1 MMRRRRRR
9 QREDML
15 VQGNNHLGP
24 LIYQFSIPAFFTCPG
39 ATAACLLV
47 CYALRFLFVM
57 NLGKHMR
64 NWARSLHAE
73 SFVREMIAE
82 IRRRRVE
89 QLRIHVAGDFYAVA
103 YILAWVAIAR
113 ACPRVEFLFY
123 SRSWRREELRPALIE
138 LASLPNVFAWWSEDR
153 NTGPMDMIVG
163 RRNFLC
169 VEETDEALVPPG
181 VLVFRENKLR
191 KWLRKWINGSWVC
204 AKEQGPA
211 PVLTCSECQ
220 FCFKTL
226 PLPTPPEARP
236 APVPPPGRPKRRP
249 APRRKLES

>member
-1 MMRRRRRR
+1 MARRNRRP
-9 QREDML
+9 REDML
-15 VQGNNHLGP
+15 TKGNDHLGP
-24 LIYQFSIPAFFTCPG
+24 DIYTFSIPAFSTCPG
-39 ATAACLLV
+39 ATFACLLV
-47 CYALRFLFVM
+47 CYALKFLFYVGQ
-57 NLGKHMR
+57 NLAKHMR
-64 NWARSLHAE
+64 NWERSLEVETFIAD
-73 SFVREMIAE
+73 MILE
-82 IRRRRVE
+82 IRFKRVK
-89 QLRIHVAGDFYAVA
+89 QLRIHVAGDFYSAA

-153 NTGPMDMIVG
+153 DTGPMDMIVG

-169 VEETDEALVPPG
+169 VEEADEALVPPG
-181 VLVFRENKLR
+181 VLVFREVR
-191 KWLRKWINGSWVC
+191 KRLRKWINGSWVC
-204 AKEQGPA
+204 AKEQGPD
-211 PVLTCSECQ
+211 PVLTCTECQ